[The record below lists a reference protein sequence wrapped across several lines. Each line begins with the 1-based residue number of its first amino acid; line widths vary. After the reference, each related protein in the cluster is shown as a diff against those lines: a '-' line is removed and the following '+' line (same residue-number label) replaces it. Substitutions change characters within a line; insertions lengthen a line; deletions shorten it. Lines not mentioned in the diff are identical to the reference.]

1 MALEVELVAQLVDQ
15 VVEVGWV
22 AEADLVVEVVPA
34 EQVVLVVAEV
44 VQVAVLVV
52 ALVVE
57 VALVVGL
64 AVEAE
69 REVVQEVA
77 PLVEMLSSFGQQ
89 MKRGRQKVSMKSKL
103 SRQLRREATL
113 TGSA

>member
-15 VVEVGWV
+15 VVEAGWV

-52 ALVVE
+52 ALAVE
-57 VALVVGL
+57 VALAVGL
-64 AVEAE
+64 VVEAE
-69 REVVQEVA
+69 QEVVQEVA
-77 PLVEMLSSFGQQ
+77 PPAEMLSSFGHQ
-89 MKRGRQKVSMKSKL
+89 MKRGRQKVPMKSKL
-103 SRQLRREATL
+103 SRQSRREATL
-113 TGSA
+113 IGSA